1 MLKLIPLLF
10 QLCKFRVNLTL
21 NRDKEDLD
29 DSPDELPDSPEP
41 KPMPPKAPSKAKAL
55 ATRSRSVLGCDQV
68 GIETLVSMLSSGGS
82 DSEKEELQQVQ
93 PPAQKPDLPRARNVL
108 RKTGRWVD
116 DCFELSLID
125 LLTFFQVSFQDDD
138 SLLQSTLN
146 KDPFSSRRN
155 LNVPFAG
162 RMRNT
167 RSLFG
172 QEISNLYL
180 PIK

>member
-1 MLKLIPLLF
+1 MLFF

-21 NRDKEDLD
+21 NRDKDDLD
-29 DSPDELPDSPEP
+29 DSPDELPDLPEP
-41 KPMPPKAPSKAKAL
+41 RKSMSQLTPPKAPSKAKAL

-82 DSEKEELQQVQ
+82 DSEKEEPVVQ
-93 PPAQKPDLPRARNVL
+93 LPTPKADVATRTRNVL
-108 RKTGRWVD
+108 RKTGRLAD
-116 DCFELSLID
+116 ECLKITFNL
-125 LLTFFQVSFQDDD
+125 LLTLQVSFQDDE

-146 KDPFSSRRN
+146 KDPFGNRRN
-155 LNVPFAG
+155 SNVPFAG

-172 QEISNLYL
+172 HEISNLYL
-180 PIK
+180 PTK